1 MADNKKISLRDQINA
16 VELETA
22 NLRGHVSNI
31 RDLARQGKYN
41 PDIIQQSAD
50 RIPLLEAAIK
60 SLQFLEK
67 NQEKIKLLFSKDA
80 K

>member
-1 MADNKKISLRDQINA
+1 MADNKKYSLRDQINA
-16 VELETA
+16 LELETA

-41 PDIIQQSAD
+41 PDIIHQSAD
-50 RIPLLEAAIK
+50 RVPILEAAIK

-67 NQEKIKLLFSKDA
+67 NQEKIKSLFSKDA